1 MRGKVKEFEIEK
13 LFSALADRT
22 RLRLLSLM
30 ADGEVC
36 VCFFV
41 EVLDESQPKISRH
54 LAYLRNAGVV
64 SARREGK
71 WMHYSIVE
79 PPDPYAKRIF
89 NEVRAWLAEDA
100 DMKRDRERLE
110 KVCCGVKVP
119 FTLKYAPLPMGIVAQ
134 PQEVALQAESPVQD
148 EVVQAVR
155 KSNSLQDSNWLDYD

>member
-1 MRGKVKEFEIEK
+1 MAENPKEFAIEP

-41 EVLDESQPKISRH
+41 EVLQQSQPKISRH

-64 SARREGK
+64 AARREGK

-79 PPDPYAKRIF
+79 PPDPHAARIF
-89 NEVRAWLAEDA
+89 NEVRNWLAEDEG
-100 DMKRDRERLE
+100 MKRDRERLE
-110 KVCCGVKVP
+110 TVCCGVKVP
-119 FTLKYAPLPMGIVAQ
+119 LTLQYAPRPLGLTEPSTGAV
-134 PQEVALQAESPVQD
+134 LQTHMTMQD
-148 EVVQAVR
+148 EAKQTLPPNR
-155 KSNSLQDSNWLDYD
+155 SFQDSNWLDYD